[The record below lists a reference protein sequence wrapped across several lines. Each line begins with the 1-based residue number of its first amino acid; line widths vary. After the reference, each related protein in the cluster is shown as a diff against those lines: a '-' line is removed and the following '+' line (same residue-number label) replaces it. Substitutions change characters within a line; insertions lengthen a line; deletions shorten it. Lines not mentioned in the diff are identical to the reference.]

1 MLASLVLF
9 IAPPVLVAGASPTAP
24 AAVAVVCPA
33 PLQPRL
39 APWLEHRRA
48 QGYQLAVIEPAATPQ
63 ATRHALLQVHR
74 QQPLNCVVLVGD
86 VPNENSAVPGTAVQ
100 KSLGT
105 PTHLLQAK
113 VNVRWG
119 SEPQI
124 ASDHPYADLTGDGL
138 PDVAVGRLPADTP
151 QDLSAMIDKTIRYER
166 CLNFGP
172 WRRQIQLVA
181 GVGGFGAL
189 ADAAIE
195 AATKKLLTDEIPAGY
210 QTQMTY
216 GSWRSPFCPDP
227 RLFRQTTVGTLNN
240 GCLFWVYLGHGHRQA
255 VDRVYVPGGAFPVFE
270 LPDAQQ
276 LTCRV
281 GQPIACLLACYTG
294 AFDHDDCL
302 AEELLR
308 AEGGPVA
315 VFAGSRVTMPY
326 AMSVMALAM
335 LETCFSAQPHADSKS
350 PRTLGEAICRA
361 KRRMMDDQHL
371 SPNRS
376 ALDSLASLVSPAPV
390 DLKAERS
397 EHLLLFNLLGDP
409 LLQLPQ
415 PKSVVLAATI
425 DNASGHVQIAGQSTI
440 AGKATFEL
448 VTRRDRTPNL
458 AKPRRQF
465 EPSHQFLS
473 SLQNDYRQAND
484 SRLASHTMEVIPG
497 KFDLQLPLP
506 PDTPLA
512 CQVRVFVEGQSDC
525 ALGAC
530 DITIAP

>member
-1 MLASLVLF
+1 M
-9 IAPPVLVAGASPTAP
+9 
-24 AAVAVVCPA
+24 
-33 PLQPRL
+33 
-39 APWLEHRRA
+39 
-48 QGYQLAVIEPAATPQ
+48 
-63 ATRHALLQVHR
+63 HR
-74 QQPLNCVVLVGD
+74 QQTLQCVVLIGD
-86 VPNENSAVPGTAVQ
+86 VPAENNAVRQVVLR

-105 PTHLLQAK
+105 PTHSLQAK

-119 SEPQI
+119 SESHI
-124 ASDHPYADLTGDGL
+124 ASDHPYADLTGDDL

-151 QDLSAMIDKTIRYER
+151 QDLSAMIDKIIRYER
-166 CLNFGP
+166 CLDFGP

-195 AATKKLLTDEIPAGY
+195 AATKKLLTDEIPAAY

-227 RLFRQTTVGTLNN
+227 RLFRQTTIGTLNN

-255 VDRVYVPGGAFPVFE
+255 VDRVHVPGGAFPVFE

-276 LTCRV
+276 LTCRA

-335 LETCFSAQPHADSKS
+335 LETCFGTQPNADSNS

-361 KRRMMDDQHL
+361 KRRMMDDQNL

-390 DLKAERS
+390 DLKAERA

-415 PKSVVLAATI
+415 AEPIELTATI
-425 DNASGHVQIAGQSTI
+425 GGANGALQITGQSTI

-448 VTRRDRTPNL
+448 VTRRDKTTSL
-458 AKPRRQF
+458 TKPRRQF
-465 EPSHQFLS
+465 EPSHQFLT
-473 SLQNDYRQAND
+473 SLQSDYRQAND
-484 SRLASHTMEVIPG
+484 SRLATHTVQVTPG
-497 KFDLQLPLP
+497 KFDLQFPLP
-506 PDTPLA
+506 QDTPSA

-530 DITIAP
+530 DVTIAP